1 MCCVLPIILSAGLYT
16 ETMFKYEMLV
26 TNIPE
31 IQRTNLGNTVLLLK
45 SLGVDNML
53 EFNFMDAPPRDNLLN
68 SMYGTVPLLVPLLVC
83 LWMMFENGFF
93 CSSFVPKIPPKKL
106 IFLGCFILLFY
117 LM

>member
-1 MCCVLPIILSAGLYT
+1 MY
-16 ETMFKYEMLV
+16 KYEMLV

-68 SMYGTVPLLVPLLVC
+68 SMYGGVRGGGLGCRGQSFGKHYISRSLVC
-83 LWMMFENGFF
+83 H
-93 CSSFVPKIPPKKL
+93 C
-106 IFLGCFILLFY
+106 
-117 LM
+117 

>member
-1 MCCVLPIILSAGLYT
+1 MFVVFAYLPASVRPAGLYT
-16 ETMFKYEMLV
+16 ETMYKYEMLV

-68 SMYGTVPLLVPLLVC
+68 SMYAARVFVHRTC
-83 LWMMFENGFF
+83 L
-93 CSSFVPKIPPKKL
+93 
-106 IFLGCFILLFY
+106 
-117 LM
+117 